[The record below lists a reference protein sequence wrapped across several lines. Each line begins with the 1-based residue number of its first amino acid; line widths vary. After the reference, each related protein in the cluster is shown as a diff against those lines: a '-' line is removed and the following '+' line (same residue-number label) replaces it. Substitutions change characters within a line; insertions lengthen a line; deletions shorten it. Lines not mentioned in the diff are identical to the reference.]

1 MRPPYSRAARVRQ
14 DVVGIV
20 AHTPREWLHGH
31 GLPITE
37 IYEVIDARTDAEID
51 EAVRDALHDQIR
63 PQDD

>member
-1 MRPPYSRAARVRQ
+1 MPPPYSRAARVRQ

-37 IYEVIDARTDAEID
+37 IYEVIDARTDAEI
-51 EAVRDALHDQIR
+51 
-63 PQDD
+63 